1 MDTQLGSELLG
12 NSALFS
18 SFPTFCGGGP
28 LGCTVADG
36 QTFMVSGVGGRIRA
50 RRGSAAPG
58 LRAVLEPSGAD
69 LKLANHRREGRRKGV
84 GRGKGGR
91 EGPAHTVAWGQGRL
105 EQRVMGAACAVGN
118 TF

>member
-1 MDTQLGSELLG
+1 MAGESKQGARL
-12 NSALFS
+12 
-18 SFPTFCGGGP
+18 
-28 LGCTVADG
+28 V
-36 QTFMVSGVGGRIRA
+36 VGWGW
-50 RRGSAAPG
+50 GF
-58 LRAVLEPSGAD
+58 RAVLEPSGAG

-105 EQRVMGAACAVGN
+105 EQRVMGAACAIGN